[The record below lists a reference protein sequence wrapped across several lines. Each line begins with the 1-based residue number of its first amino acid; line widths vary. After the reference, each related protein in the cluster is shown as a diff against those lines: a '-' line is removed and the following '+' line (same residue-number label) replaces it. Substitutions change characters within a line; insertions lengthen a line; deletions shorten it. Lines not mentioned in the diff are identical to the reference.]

1 MKYEFEKLF
10 RRKAVPIAAV
20 LLLTVLYVILLFFGK
35 YDTLSGID
43 IATFRKD
50 KEYAARPDSSSK
62 IRKRKA

>member
-50 KEYAARPDSSSK
+50 KEYAA
-62 IRKRKA
+62 